1 MCEQRQ
7 ELRICFNDA
16 YMNMVDDEGFNELLN
31 YTTNVLQD
39 FFFLKLKMK
48 KKHILYLINYSID

>member
-31 YTTNVLQD
+31 YTTNVLLD
-39 FFFLKLKMK
+39 FFF
-48 KKHILYLINYSID
+48 